1 MAAAGSAVVSQLRIE
16 GLSVAYGA
24 RPVLHDVS
32 LTVLPGE
39 IVALVGPSGSGK
51 STLAHAAIGLLPD
64 SAVTSGTLA
73 LGQVTLSSLDERGW
87 EAVRGARI
95 GMVFQE
101 PATALNPALTV
112 GRQIGEVLAR
122 HERLTNPE
130 RAARVEAL
138 LAQVG
143 LDIAPGRHPH
153 TLSGGQRQRVAVAM
167 AIAAGP
173 DLLIADEP
181 TAALD
186 PLAQAG
192 VIKLLETE
200 ARKRGMG
207 LLIVSHDL
215 ALVAKV
221 ADRIVAIED
230 GRVAEE
236 GATAA
241 CLAAPRSDFLR
252 RAVAASRP
260 GGPGPAPALP
270 DALLDVATV
279 SRQYRT
285 SGLFG
290 GPVATALDGVSL
302 QLCRGETLALVG
314 ASGSGKSTLAR
325 LALGLD
331 RPDAGTVTI
340 DGQTW
345 RGARGAGL
353 RTLRRRVQAVFQDP
367 AASFDPRW
375 TVGRIAA
382 EPLRL
387 LDDTPNPA
395 ERAARVIE
403 ALDQVGLDADAAQRL
418 PAHFSGGQRQRIA
431 LARALVLKPDLIV
444 LDEALSALDPPLR
457 ADMVALLLRL
467 QRDLRVAYLFISHDL
482 ALVRHFAHR
491 IAVLRDG
498 RCVEQGRTAEILDA
512 PGDPYTAALVAATP
526 AL

>member
-1 MAAAGSAVVSQLRIE
+1 MACAGRAVMSLLRIE

-24 RPVLHDVS
+24 RVALRDVS
-32 LTVLPGE
+32 LTVAPGE

-51 STLAHAAIGLLPD
+51 STLAQAAIGLLPD
-64 SAVTSGTLA
+64 DAVISGALS
-73 LGQVTLSSLDERGW
+73 LGQVTLSALDERGW
-87 EAVRGARI
+87 ETVRGARI

-122 HERLTNPE
+122 HGRLTKPE
-130 RAARVEAL
+130 RAARVDAL

-153 TLSGGQRQRVAVAM
+153 TLSGGQCQRVAVAM
-167 AIAAGP
+167 AIATGP

-192 VIKLLETE
+192 VIALLEAE
-200 ARKRGMG
+200 ARARGMG

-221 ADRIVAIED
+221 ADRIVVIED
-230 GRVAEE
+230 GRVVEE
-236 GATAA
+236 GTAA
-241 CLAAPRSDFLR
+241 ACIAAPRSDFLR

-260 GGPGPAPALP
+260 GGPGPGPALP
-270 DALLDVATV
+270 DTLLDVATV
-279 SRQYRT
+279 SRHYRAG
-285 SGLFG
+285 SLFG
-290 GPVATALDGVSL
+290 GSATIALDGVSF

-325 LALGLD
+325 LVLGLD
-331 RPDAGTVTI
+331 QPDAGTIAI
-340 DGQTW
+340 DGQSW
-345 RGARGAGL
+345 RDARGAGL
-353 RTLRRRVQAVFQDP
+353 RALRRRVQAVFQDP

-375 TVGRIAA
+375 TVGRIVA

-387 LDDTPNPA
+387 LDDPSGPA
-395 ERAARVIE
+395 ERTARVIE
-403 ALDQVGLDADAAQRL
+403 ALDQVGLGADAAQRL
-418 PAHFSGGQRQRIA
+418 PADFSGGQRQRIA

-467 QRDLRVAYLFISHDL
+467 QRELRVAYLFISHDL
-482 ALVRHFAHR
+482 ALVRDFAHR

-498 RCVEQGRTAEILDA
+498 RCVEQGRTAEILGA